1 MRNVLLI
8 FSLISII
15 FLFGCSKNSSSDI
28 VGLVNIKESQEL
40 SVLMK
45 KSDNAIYF
53 VYFGRPSCE
62 VFQPRLEKISKEIKQ
77 TVYYFNT
84 DEHRQSKDQKSVID
98 ILDLYQI
105 DRVPTLLMI
114 KNGEIE
120 EVLNDTINTD
130 EIKKFMT
137 PKK

>member
-1 MRNVLLI
+1 
-8 FSLISII
+8 
-15 FLFGCSKNSSSDI
+15 
-28 VGLVNIKESQEL
+28 
-40 SVLMK
+40 MK

-53 VYFGRPSCE
+53 VYFGRPSCPNCE

-84 DEHRQSKDQKSVID
+84 DEHRQSKDQKSVND